1 MKVDDVA
8 CIGVVGSG
16 QMGRGIAQISAT
28 AGWEVLLVD
37 VSEQAL
43 DASLKKIRDLLSRAV
58 DKAALPADQ
67 VGAVMGRIRPIVDL
81 RRLADADLVIEAVT
95 EDAGLKVDLFGQM
108 GSVCRPDTILASNT
122 SAISITKLGNASGR
136 PDRVVGLHFMN
147 PVPVMRLVEIV
158 QGVATS
164 EETMAFALDTAKR
177 LGKTPVV
184 CKDSPGFL
192 VNRVLIPMI
201 NEAIFALQEGI
212 GGPEAIDLAMT
223 AGTNQPV
230 GPLALADR
238 IGLDTVLAICQVL
251 HDDLGDPKFRPSPL
265 LRKYVEAGWWG
276 RKTGKGFYIYENTLN
291 PHR

>member
-58 DKAALPADQ
+58 EKAALPADQ

-81 RRLADADLVIEAVT
+81 GRLADADLVIEAVT

-192 VNRVLIPMI
+192 VYRVLIPMI

>member
-1 MKVDDVA
+1 MNANDVT

-16 QMGRGIAQISAT
+16 QMGRGIAQVCAT
-28 AGWEVLLVD
+28 AGWDVLLVD

-43 DASLKKIRDLLSRAV
+43 DVSLKKIRDLLSRAV
-58 DKAALPADQ
+58 DKAALAPDQ
-67 VGAVMGRIRPIVDL
+67 VGAVMSRIRPIVNL
-81 RRLADADLVIEAVT
+81 GRLAEADLVIEAVT
-95 EDAGLKVDLFGQM
+95 EDAGLKADLFGQM
-108 GSVCRPDTILASNT
+108 GSVCRPETILASNT
-122 SAISITKLGNASGR
+122 SAISITRLGTASGR

-158 QGVATS
+158 QGVGTS
-164 EETMAFALDTAKR
+164 EDTMALALETAKR

-192 VNRVLIPMI
+192 VNRILIPMI

-223 AGTNQPV
+223 AGTNQPA

-251 HDDLGDPKFRPSPL
+251 HDDLGDPKFRPCPL

-276 RKTGKGFYIYENTLN
+276 RKTGRGFYVYQ
-291 PHR
+291 